1 MLLIFNGLVIL
12 FARMRTIFAKGVFL
26 KQSKKK
32 FSKSFAVLK
41 NSFIIVMYSKAKQ
54 TANKYGEKK
63 KKNR

>member
-1 MLLIFNGLVIL
+1 MIL

>member
-1 MLLIFNGLVIL
+1 MLLIFNDLIIL